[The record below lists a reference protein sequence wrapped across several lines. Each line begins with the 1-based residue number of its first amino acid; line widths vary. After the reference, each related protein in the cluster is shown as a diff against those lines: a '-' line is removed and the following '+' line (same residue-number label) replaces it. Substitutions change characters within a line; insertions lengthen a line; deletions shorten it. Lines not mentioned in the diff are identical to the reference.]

1 MKNIAV
7 AVVIILLGGGL
18 IIMGL
23 MFNESLKTIE
33 SERESVEEHQ
43 EMVKEAQ
50 NRTEEALDMVDIWEA
65 GYKGLQE
72 EHSQALEYIEQL
84 EYELEWR
91 E

>member
-1 MKNIAV
+1 MKLEEFLIVGAFILL
-7 AVVIILLGGGL
+7 VVICAVQNQLAYEQQEAYKVE
-18 IIMGL
+18 
-23 MFNESLKTIE
+23 F
-33 SERESVEEHQ
+33 EEHQ

-50 NRTEEALDMVDIWEA
+50 GRTEEALDMVDTWEA

>member
-1 MKNIAV
+1 MKDLAV

-23 MFNESLKTIE
+23 MFNESFKMIE
-33 SERESVEEHQ
+33 SERERVEEYQ

-50 NRTEEALDMVDIWEA
+50 GRTEEALDTVDTWKA
-65 GYKGLQE
+65 GYKELQE
-72 EHSQALEYIEQL
+72 EHSRATEYIEQL

-91 E
+91 

>member
-1 MKNIAV
+1 MKDITV
-7 AVVIILLGGGL
+7 AVVCILLGGGL

-23 MFNESLKTIE
+23 MFNESLKMIE
-33 SERESVEEHQ
+33 SERERVEEYQ

-50 NRTEEALDMVDIWEA
+50 GQTEEALDIVDTWKA

-72 EHSQALEYIEQL
+72 EHSQAVEYIEQL

-91 E
+91 